1 MRRYETSIVTAEI
14 YLIGLERRMMERIM
28 MTHSVS
34 EEGLLDVTRPPVIPP
49 AGRLSLSFLTASQSI
64 SQEYLGSIL
73 DAEVAPSTRSRAHLE
88 QTTGRKEVARVKL
101 ISKMIS

>member
-1 MRRYETSIVTAEI
+1 MI
-14 YLIGLERRMMERIM
+14 ERIM

-49 AGRLSLSFLTASQSI
+49 AGRLSSLTTSQFI
-64 SQEYLGSIL
+64 SQEYLGEIL
-73 DAEVAPSTRSRAHLE
+73 DGEVAPSTRSRAHLE
-88 QTTGRKEVARVKL
+88 ETRGRKEVARVKL

>member
-1 MRRYETSIVTAEI
+1 MTAEI

-49 AGRLSLSFLTASQSI
+49 AGRALTISPYYRSI

-73 DAEVAPSTRSRAHLE
+73 DEEAAPSTRSRAHPE
-88 QTTGRKEVARVKL
+88 QNRGRKEVVPVKL
-101 ISKMIS
+101 ISKTIS

>member
-1 MRRYETSIVTAEI
+1 MI
-14 YLIGLERRMMERIM
+14 ERIM

-49 AGRLSLSFLTASQSI
+49 AGRLSLSFLTTRPSHISYLTSHI

-73 DAEVAPSTRSRAHLE
+73 DDEAAPSTRSRAHLE
-88 QTTGRKEVARVKL
+88 QTRRRKEVVPVKL